1 MVGGPA
7 VSVFPVLAA
16 RLGADLISGEAP
28 EAVRQAN
35 AMMKGR
41 FGGTL

>member
-1 MVGGPA
+1 MIGGPA
-7 VSVFPVLAA
+7 VSVVPVLAA
-16 RLGADLISGEAP
+16 RLGADWIAGEAP

-35 AMMKGR
+35 EMMKDR